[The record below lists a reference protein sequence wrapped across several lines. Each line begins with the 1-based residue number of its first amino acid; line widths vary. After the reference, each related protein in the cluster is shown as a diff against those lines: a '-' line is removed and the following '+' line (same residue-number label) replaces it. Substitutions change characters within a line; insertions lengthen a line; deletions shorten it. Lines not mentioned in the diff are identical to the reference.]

1 MDVVLGVFNKIVL
14 EKVKY
19 YESRIQLISHASQ
32 VNNKFDSN
40 TCQKLSFK
48 YVKKDSNPIKDR
60 DDFIKIDRN
69 KKIERIPEKEDIK
82 KIRNLSITNFYKSN
96 RKKNNSMGD
105 LKDFTNN
112 YMRNIV
118 LDESE
123 LRNTNELRMTKEK
136 EENIIKKFGKTREI
150 LYHNAKV
157 MQKHKNEAIPKRK
170 EDNILSMEQVINNYK
185 QHQKERDML
194 SAKTPESPEIKK
206 TGSFKIKNTPP
217 QKVQVPV
224 QKKTFLESYLEKQ
237 KTERMKSNLILSTNK
252 MVFTNAPSKTFQSQ
266 ISVVPEKKDI
276 FDNSLL
282 EDESD
287 YSEDPKNLIK
297 NSIRILPHTIR
308 DRFNESVKLNRV
320 FLKPASPGKNL
331 SDVTKKIH
339 LNPKQ

>member
-32 VNNKFDSN
+32 VNNKFDKN
-40 TCQKLSFK
+40 ACQKLIFK
-48 YVKKDSNPIKDR
+48 YVKKDSNPLKDR

-69 KKIERIPEKEDIK
+69 KKIEKIQETEDIK

-105 LKDFTNN
+105 LKDFTKN

-123 LRNTNELRMTKEK
+123 LRNTKELRMTKEK

-150 LYHNAKV
+150 LHHNAKV
-157 MQKHKNEAIPKRK
+157 MQKHKNEAIPKRQ
-170 EDNILSMEQVINNYK
+170 EDNISSMEQVINNYK

-206 TGSFKIKNTPP
+206 TGSLSPKKSS

-224 QKKTFLESYLEKQ
+224 KKKTFLESYLEKQ
-237 KTERMKSNLILSTNK
+237 KSERMKSNLILPTNK
-252 MVFTNAPSKTFQSQ
+252 MVFTKAPSKTFQFQ
-266 ISVVPEKKDI
+266 IPVVPEKKDI
-276 FDNSLL
+276 FDNSLF
-282 EDESD
+282 EAESD
-287 YSEDPKNLIK
+287 YSEDPKILIK
-297 NSIRILPHTIR
+297 NSIRILPHNIR
-308 DRFNESVKLNRV
+308 DRFNECVRLNSV
-320 FLKPASPGKNL
+320 FLKPASSVKTLLN
-331 SDVTKKIH
+331 DRKKIH